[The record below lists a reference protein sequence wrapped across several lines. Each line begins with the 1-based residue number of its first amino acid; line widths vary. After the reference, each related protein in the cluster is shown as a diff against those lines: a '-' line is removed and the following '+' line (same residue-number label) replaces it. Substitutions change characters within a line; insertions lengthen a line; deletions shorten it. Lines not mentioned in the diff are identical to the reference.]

1 MIISEKKNLERK
13 KFKNLMKKS
22 SPFDRKKVEMN
33 VNSYVESF
41 VKKGKT
47 LNYIGIYWPIKN
59 EVDIRS
65 LNDKYSLAL
74 PRCEKNKKLLFC
86 YC

>member
-41 VKKGKT
+41 VKKG
-47 LNYIGIYWPIKN
+47 
-59 EVDIRS
+59 S
-65 LNDKYSLAL
+65 
-74 PRCEKNKKLLFC
+74 
-86 YC
+86 